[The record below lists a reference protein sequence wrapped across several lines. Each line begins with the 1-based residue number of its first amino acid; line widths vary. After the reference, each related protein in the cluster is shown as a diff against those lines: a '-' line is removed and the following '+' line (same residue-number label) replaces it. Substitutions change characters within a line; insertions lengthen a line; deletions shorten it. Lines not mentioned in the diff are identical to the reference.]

1 MRRYKLKVKVKQ
13 EEIKSASSAEYIRQ
27 NCDKCVYGVGF
38 PCPGP
43 SPDYHD
49 ENGRVFP
56 GRDVIFR
63 YRCPLGWSYKRDP
76 PDGGYY
82 G

>member
-13 EEIKSASSAEYIRQ
+13 DEIKSANREEYVRQ
-27 NCDKCVYGVGF
+27 KCDKCVHYGFIPYMCQGPTPVYIF
-38 PCPGP
+38 PN
-43 SPDYHD
+43 Y
-49 ENGRVFP
+49 
-56 GRDVIFR
+56 DVISR
-63 YRCPLGWSYKRDP
+63 YRCPLGWSYKSDP